1 VAARTLLLFKVVPT
15 QQDVAQLY
23 VNKQHKYFML
33 KKILTSPWTALLTLA
48 LIVSIRI
55 ADPVFVESV
64 RLRYFDTLITAK
76 EPTFNNIVT
85 VNIDEPT
92 LDKYGQWPLPRAEYA
107 KIIKDLY
114 DRGASLV
121 VLNVLMAEPDRTG
134 GDAGLSAALKNYP
147 VILGSVPSNKTKN
160 TPRVP
165 GSAVLGPEWLDQIVQ
180 YSGLIANVPQLENSA
195 AGVGIV
201 STLPEVDGVNRRM
214 PLIVAV
220 DDKLYPALSLETLRV
235 AAGDSTFQVKLFEG
249 GVEKMRVPK
258 FGPVTT
264 DNLGRVWIDWSQESR
279 SFGLTKLPK
288 DLEGAIVIVG
298 PTAAGIGN
306 PVPTSKGAVW
316 PHEVQAAVIGTM
328 MNGVVIQRPDYADGV
343 EILAL
348 LAFGILLIFL
358 SRWTYVGIG
367 ATVVIVGAVVPGTMW
382 AFTNW
387 LILSDATAISFGLI
401 LVALHTYGVKFVS
414 EFLQKQAVKKQFAGY
429 CSPEVVRLLQENPDL
444 IKKGIKKDVSV
455 MFSDLRGFTPIGEYF
470 DKPGNGGPQGLATY
484 MNGYMDAITIPIID
498 ANGMVLKYVGDASM
512 HIHGAPLDD
521 DRHAHTIVAVGL
533 EMLDAVDEYTEIME
547 AQGLPPAAMGWGCNT
562 GYGYI
567 GEMGSTARHGYDILG
582 DMVSTAARLEARCKA
597 YGVLCIIGAETYNR
611 TKDDFFYLLLD
622 NLQPKGKTV
631 ADLIYTVLRT
641 RGIDYAR
648 DKIAHDVM
656 HDLYRQKKF
665 DEAAAMCAKLKGNF
679 GGQMDKYYK
688 IWIERCDFMK
698 LQDLGDNWNGE
709 FVAHEK

>member
-1 VAARTLLLFKVVPT
+1 
-15 QQDVAQLY
+15 
-23 VNKQHKYFML
+23 ML
-33 KKILTSPWTALLTLA
+33 KKLLLSPWTALLTLT
-48 LIVSIRI
+48 LVVGIRI
-55 ADPVFVESV
+55 ADPTFVESV

-76 EPTFNNIVT
+76 APTDNNIYT
-85 VNIDEPT
+85 VNIDEAA
-92 LDKYGQWPLPRAEYA
+92 LDKLGQWPLPRNEYA
-107 KIIKDLY
+107 KIIKNLY
-114 DRGASLV
+114 DRGAGLV
-121 VLNVLMAEPDRTG
+121 VLNVLMAEPDRSG
-134 GDAGLSAALKNYP
+134 GDAVLSNALKNYP
-147 VILGSVPSNKTKN
+147 VVLGSVPSGKTKN

-165 GSAVLGPEWLDQIVQ
+165 GSAVLGPEWLDQIVT
-180 YSGLIANVPQLENSA
+180 YPGLIANVPSLENSA

-201 STLPEVDGVNRRM
+201 NTLPEVDGVNRRV

-220 DDKLYPALSLETLRV
+220 DGKLYPSIALETLRV

-249 GVEKMRVPK
+249 GVEKMRIPK

-264 DNLGRVWIDWSQESR
+264 DNLGRIWIDWSQTNKSV
-279 SFGLTKLPK
+279 SLTNLPK
-288 DLEGAIVIVG
+288 DFEGAIVVVG
-298 PTAAGIGN
+298 PTAAGIAN
-306 PVPTSKGAVW
+306 PLPTSMGAVF
-316 PHEVQAAVIGTM
+316 PHDVHAAVIATM
-328 MNGVVIQRPDYADGV
+328 ANGVVIERPDYADGA

-348 LAFGILLIFL
+348 VAFGLLLIFL
-358 SRWTYVGIG
+358 SRWTYVGIC
-367 ATVVIVGAVVPGTMW
+367 ATVVIVGAVIPGTMY

-414 EFLQKQAVKKQFAGY
+414 EFLQKQAIKKQFAGY

-470 DKPGNGGPQGLATY
+470 DKPGNGGPEGLAKY

-521 DRHAHTIVAVGL
+521 DKHAHTIVAVGL
-533 EMLDAVDEYTEIME
+533 EMLDRVDEYTKIME
-547 AQGLPPAAMGWGCNT
+547 AKGLPPAAMGWGCNT
-562 GYGYI
+562 GDGYI

-631 ADLIYTVLRT
+631 ADLIYTALRT
-641 RGIDYAR
+641 RGVDYSK

-656 HDLYRQKKF
+656 HDLYRAKKF

>member
-1 VAARTLLLFKVVPT
+1 MKIEF
-15 QQDVAQLY
+15 
-23 VNKQHKYFML
+23 
-33 KKILTSPWTALLTLA
+33 KKILVSPWTALLTLV
-48 LIVSIRI
+48 LVLGIRV
-55 ADPVFVESV
+55 ADPTFVESV
-64 RLRYFDTLITAK
+64 RLRYFDTLITQK
-76 EPTFNNIVT
+76 EPTANNIYT
-85 VNIDEPT
+85 VNIDEAA

-107 KIIKDLY
+107 KIIQDLY
-114 DRGASLV
+114 ARGAGLV

-134 GDAGLSAALKNYP
+134 GDSILGSALKNNP
-147 VILGSVPSNKTKN
+147 VVLPSVPSSKTKN
-160 TPRVP
+160 SPRVP
-165 GSAVLGPEWLDQIVQ
+165 GSAVLGPEWLEQIVT
-180 YSGLIANVPQLENSA
+180 YPGLIANVPQLENSA

-201 STLPEVDGVNRRM
+201 STLPEIDGVNRRL

-220 DDKLYPALSLETLRV
+220 DGKLYPSIAMETLRV
-235 AAGDSTFQVKLFEG
+235 AAGDSTFQVKLNES
-249 GVEKMRVPK
+249 GVEKMRIPK

-264 DNLGRVWIDWSQESR
+264 DALGRIWIDWSQENKQVS
-279 SFGLTKLPK
+279 LTNLPK
-288 DLEGAIVIVG
+288 NFNGAIVVVG
-298 PTAAGIGN
+298 PTAAGIAN
-306 PVPTSKGAVW
+306 PVPTAKGAVF
-316 PHEVQAAVIGTM
+316 PQDVQAAAMATM
-328 MNGVVIQRPDYADGV
+328 INGVVIQRPDYADGV

-358 SRWTYVGIG
+358 SRWTYVGIC
-367 ATVVIVGAVVPGTMW
+367 ATVVIICAVVPGTMY
-382 AFTNW
+382 AFNNW
-387 LILSDATAISFGLI
+387 LILGDATAIAAGLI
-401 LVALHTYGVKFVS
+401 IVALHTYGVKFIS
-414 EFLQKQAVKKQFAGY
+414 EFLQKQAIKKQFAGY

-470 DKPGNGGPQGLATY
+470 DKPGNGGPEGLAKY

-521 DRHAHTIVAVGL
+521 DQHAHTIVKVGL
-533 EMLDAVDEYTEIME
+533 EMLDRVDEYTKIME

-562 GYGYI
+562 GDGYI

-641 RGIDYAR
+641 RGVDYTR

-656 HDLYRQKKF
+656 HNLYRQKQF
-665 DEAAAMCAKLKGNF
+665 DEAAAMCKKLKGNF

-698 LQDLGDNWNGE
+698 QQDLGDNWNGE
-709 FVAHEK
+709 FIAHEK

>member
-1 VAARTLLLFKVVPT
+1 
-15 QQDVAQLY
+15 
-23 VNKQHKYFML
+23 ML

-48 LIVSIRI
+48 LILSIRI
-55 ADPVFVESV
+55 ADPSFVESV
-64 RLRYFDTLITAK
+64 RLRYFDTLITQK
-76 EPTFNNIVT
+76 TPTANNIYT
-85 VNIDEPT
+85 VNIDEAA

-114 DRGASLV
+114 DRGAGLV
-121 VLNVLMAEPDRTG
+121 VLNVIMAEPDRTG
-134 GDAGLSAALKNYP
+134 GDGILATALKQYP
-147 VILGSVPSNKTKN
+147 VVLGSVPAQKTKN
-160 TPRVP
+160 TPRNP
-165 GSAVLGPEWLDQIVQ
+165 GSAVLGPEWQDQIVQ
-180 YSGLIANVPQLENSA
+180 YPGLIANVPQLENAA
-195 AGVGIV
+195 AGIGIV
-201 STLPEVDGVNRRM
+201 STLPEVDGVNRRL
-214 PLIVAV
+214 PLIVSV
-220 DDKLYPALSLETLRV
+220 DGKLYPSMSMETLRA
-235 AAGDSTFQVKLFEG
+235 AAGDSTFQVKLNEN
-249 GVEKMRVPK
+249 GVEKMRIPK
-258 FGPVTT
+258 FGPITT
-264 DNLGRVWIDWSQESR
+264 DNLGRVWIDWSQENQQAS
-279 SFGLTKLPK
+279 LLDLPK
-288 DLEGAIVIVG
+288 NFNGAIVIVG
-298 PTAAGIGN
+298 PTAAGIAN
-306 PVPTSKGAVW
+306 PLPTSKGAVW
-316 PHEVQAAVIGTM
+316 PQDVQAAAIGTM
-328 MNGVVIQRPDYADGV
+328 INGVVIQRPDYADGV

-358 SRWTYVGIG
+358 SRWTYVGIC
-367 ATVVIVGAVVPGTMW
+367 AAVVIVGAVVPGTIY
-382 AFTNW
+382 AFNNW
-387 LILSDATAISFGLI
+387 LILSDATAIAFGLI
-401 LVALHTYGVKFVS
+401 IVALHTYGVKFVS
-414 EFLQKQAVKKQFAGY
+414 EFLQKQAIKKQFAGY
-429 CSPEVVRLLQENPDL
+429 CSPEVVRLLQVNPDL

-470 DKPGNGGPQGLATY
+470 DKPGNGGPQGLAKY

-533 EMLDAVDEYTEIME
+533 EMLDRVDEYTKIME
-547 AQGLPPAAMGWGCNT
+547 AKGLPPAAMGWGCNT
-562 GYGYI
+562 GDGYI

-641 RGIDYAR
+641 RGADYSKELATHN
-648 DKIAHDVM
+648 KM
-656 HDLYRQKKF
+656 HELYRQKQF
-665 DEAAAMCAKLKGNF
+665 DAAAILCGELKGKF

-698 LQDLGDNWNGE
+698 VQDLGDNWNGE

>member
-1 VAARTLLLFKVVPT
+1 
-15 QQDVAQLY
+15 
-23 VNKQHKYFML
+23 ML

-48 LIVSIRI
+48 LILSIRI

-64 RLRYFDTLITAK
+64 RLRYFDTLITQK
-76 EPTFNNIVT
+76 TPTANNIYT
-85 VNIDEPT
+85 VNIDEAA

-114 DRGASLV
+114 DRGAGLV
-121 VLNVLMAEPDRTG
+121 VLNVIMAEPDRTG
-134 GDAGLSAALKNYP
+134 GDAVLANALKQYP
-147 VILGSVPSNKTKN
+147 VVLGSVPAQKTKN
-160 TPRVP
+160 TPRNP

-180 YSGLIANVPQLENSA
+180 YPGLIANVPQLENAA
-195 AGVGIV
+195 AGIGIV
-201 STLPEVDGVNRRM
+201 STLPEVDGVNRRL
-214 PLIVAV
+214 PLVVSV
-220 DDKLYPALSLETLRV
+220 DGKLYPSMSMETLRA
-235 AAGDSTFQVKLFEG
+235 AAGDTTFQVKLNEL
-249 GVEKMRVPK
+249 GVEKMRIPK
-258 FGPVTT
+258 FGPITT
-264 DNLGRVWIDWSQESR
+264 DNLGRVWIDWSQENQQAS
-279 SFGLTKLPK
+279 LLDLPK
-288 DLEGAIVIVG
+288 NFNGAIVIVG
-298 PTAAGIGN
+298 PTAAGIAN
-306 PVPTSKGAVW
+306 PLPTAKGAVW
-316 PHEVQAAVIGTM
+316 PQDVQAAAMATM
-328 MNGVVIQRPDYADGV
+328 INGVVIQRPDYADGV

-358 SRWTYVGIG
+358 SRWTYVGIC
-367 ATVVIVGAVVPGTMW
+367 AAVVIVGAVVPGTIY
-382 AFTNW
+382 AFNNW
-387 LILSDATAISFGLI
+387 LILSDATAITFGLI

-414 EFLQKQAVKKQFAGY
+414 EFLQKQAIKKQFAGY
-429 CSPEVVRLLQENPDL
+429 CSKEVVELLQKDPDL
-444 IKKGIKKDVSV
+444 IKRGVRKDVSV
-455 MFSDLRGFTPIGEYF
+455 MFSDLRGFTPIGEHYG
-470 DKPGNGGPQGLATY
+470 DDVAGLGKY
-484 MNGYMDAITIPIID
+484 MNGYMDAISQPMLD
-498 ANGMVLKYVGDASM
+498 NKGMVIKYVGDASM
-512 HIHGAPLDD
+512 HIHGAPIEDPN
-521 DRHAHTIVAVGL
+521 HARTIVAVGL
-533 EMLDAVDEYTEIME
+533 EMLDKVDEYTKLME

-562 GYGYI
+562 GIGFI
-567 GEMGSTARHGYDILG
+567 GEMGSTERHSYDILG

-597 YGVLCIIGAETYNR
+597 YGVLAIVGAETYNR

-641 RGIDYAR
+641 KGADYTR

>member
-1 VAARTLLLFKVVPT
+1 MRIQF
-15 QQDVAQLY
+15 
-23 VNKQHKYFML
+23 

-48 LIVSIRI
+48 LVVGIRI
-55 ADPVFVESV
+55 ADPTFVESV
-64 RLRYFDTLITAK
+64 RLRYFDTLITSK
-76 EPTFNNIVT
+76 EVTVNNIVT
-85 VNIDEPT
+85 VDIDERS
-92 LDKYGQWPLPRAEYA
+92 LDKYGQWPLPRAEYSR
-107 KIIKDLY
+107 IVRDLY
-114 DRGASLV
+114 SRGAGLV
-121 VLNVLMAEPDRTG
+121 VLNVLMPEPDRSG
-134 GDAGLSAALKNYP
+134 GDSTLGQTLKEFP
-147 VILGSVPSNKTKN
+147 VVLGSVPSNKTKN

-165 GSAVLGPEWLDQIVQ
+165 GSAVLGPEFLDQIVQ
-180 YSGLIANVPQLENSA
+180 YPGLIANIPQLENNA

-214 PLIVAV
+214 PLIVTV
-220 DDKLYPALSLETLRV
+220 DGKLYPALSLETLRV

-249 GVEKMRVPK
+249 GVEKMRIPK
-258 FGPVTT
+258 FGPIST
-264 DNLGRVWIDWSQESR
+264 DPLGRVWIDWSQESR
-279 SFGLTKLPK
+279 NFSLTQLPK
-288 DLEGAIVIVG
+288 DLMGAIVIVG
-298 PTAAGIGN
+298 PTAAGISN
-306 PVPTSKGAVW
+306 PVPTSKGAVF

-328 MNGVVIQRPDYADGV
+328 VNGVVIQRPDYADGV
-343 EILAL
+343 EIAAL

-367 ATVVIVGAVVPGTMW
+367 ATVVIVGAVVPGTIY

-387 LILSDATAISFGLI
+387 LILGDATALAAGLVI
-401 LVALHTYGVKFVS
+401 VALHTYGVKFVS
-414 EFLQKQAVKKQFAGY
+414 EFLQKQAIKKQFAGY

-470 DKPGNGGPQGLATY
+470 DKPGNGGPQGLAKY

-533 EMLDAVDEYTEIME
+533 EMLDRVDEYTKIME

-562 GYGYI
+562 GDGYI

-641 RGIDYAR
+641 RGVDYTR

-688 IWIERCDFMK
+688 MWIERCEFMK
-698 LQDLGDNWNGE
+698 QQDLGDNWNGE

>member
-1 VAARTLLLFKVVPT
+1 
-15 QQDVAQLY
+15 
-23 VNKQHKYFML
+23 ML
-33 KKILTSPWTALLTLA
+33 KKLLLSPWTALLTLA
-48 LIVSIRI
+48 LVVGIRI
-55 ADPVFVESV
+55 ADPTFVESV
-64 RLRYFDTLITAK
+64 RLRYFDTLITSK
-76 EPTFNNIVT
+76 EVTVNNIVT
-85 VNIDEPT
+85 VNIDEAT

-114 DRGASLV
+114 DRGAGLV

-134 GDAGLSAALKNYP
+134 GDSVLGTALKNYP
-147 VILGSVPSNKTKN
+147 VILGSVPSAKTKN

-165 GSAVLGPEWLDQIVQ
+165 GSAVLGPEFLDQIVQ
-180 YSGLIANVPQLENSA
+180 YPGLIANIPQLENNA

-214 PLIVAV
+214 PLIVTV
-220 DDKLYPALSLETLRV
+220 DGKLYPALSLETLRV
-235 AAGDSTFQVKLFEG
+235 AAQDSTFQVKLFDG
-249 GVEKMRVPK
+249 GVEKMRIPK

-264 DNLGRVWIDWSQESR
+264 DPLGRVWIDWSQESH
-279 SFGLTKLPK
+279 SVSAVQLPK
-288 DLEGAIVIVG
+288 DLMGAIVIVG

-306 PVPTSKGAVW
+306 PVPTSKGAVF

-328 MNGVVIQRPDYADGV
+328 ANGVVIQRPDYADGA

-348 LAFGILLIFL
+348 LAFGVLLIFL

-367 ATVVIVGAVVPGTMW
+367 ATVVIVGAVVPGTMY
-382 AFTNW
+382 AFSNW

-414 EFLQKQAVKKQFAGY
+414 EFLQKQAIKKQFAGY
-429 CSPEVVRLLQENPDL
+429 CSKEVVELLQKDPDL
-444 IKKGIKKDVSV
+444 IKRGVRKDVSV
-455 MFSDLRGFTPIGEYF
+455 MFSDLRGFTPIGEHYG
-470 DKPGNGGPQGLATY
+470 DDVAGLGKY
-484 MNGYMDAITIPIID
+484 MNGYMDAISQPMMD
-498 ANGMVLKYVGDASM
+498 NKGMVIKYVGDASM
-512 HIHGAPLDD
+512 HIHGAPIEDPN
-521 DRHAHTIVAVGL
+521 HARTIVAVGL
-533 EMLDAVDEYTEIME
+533 EMLDAVDEYTKLME

-562 GYGYI
+562 GIGFI
-567 GEMGSTARHGYDILG
+567 GEMGSTERHSYDILG

-597 YGVLCIIGAETYNR
+597 YGVLAIVGAETYNR

-641 RGIDYAR
+641 RGADYSMELATHNR
-648 DKIAHDVM
+648 M
-656 HDLYRQKKF
+656 HALYKEKQF
-665 DEAAAMCAKLKGNF
+665 DAAVILCGELKGKF

-688 IWIERCDFMK
+688 MWIERCDFMK
-698 LQDLGDNWNGE
+698 QQDLGDNWQGE